1 MSRIIVAHS
10 GSGAGAR
17 SGYER
22 GVHPERVARVGRRL
36 AVALVGAAVPAL
48 AAVVTVA
55 LARGAVDGSLLAWMD
70 AAVATNVTAG
80 TGLPWAFHVAAL
92 TAVAGVAVYGFALVV
107 EASFDVD

>member
-1 MSRIIVAHS
+1 MSRSIVAHS
-10 GSGAGAR
+10 GSGAGTR
-17 SGYER
+17 GTER

-55 LARGAVDGSLLAWMD
+55 IASGAVDGSLLAWL
-70 AAVATNVTAG
+70 AGAVATDVAAG

-92 TAVAGVAVYGFALVV
+92 TAVAGVATHGFALVV
-107 EASFDVD
+107 EASFGVD